1 VKDDYSILY
10 RKSNLDDLDFLRINL
25 IYRLSSLFLVGLS
38 DSFRHTIKDKKVT
51 KVLSGVE
58 TVVNTLIEF
67 LDKTDDDV
75 YACVDQTRPALS
87 ISLMKEAFL
96 RAKKRGVRVKYLTE
110 ITKDNLPYCKK
121 LLTVVDEL
129 RHLDGIKGNF
139 YISES
144 GYLAPASFHERG
156 KSASQIIYSNVKEM
170 IDNQKYVFESFWSRG
185 IPGEYRIRELEEGI
199 VPVKT
204 DLIQNPQKTLELFL
218 NLIKSAQREIMLII
232 PTVNA
237 FLREERIGAIKLLK
251 QATIERNVMVRI
263 IGPSNRII
271 ENELLDEGHRPKE
284 KQDDGKN
291 KQLQQIQYNDV
302 RFEQTAVTTVT
313 ILVVDRKE
321 SLAIEKTDDSKLD
334 FVKAIG
340 LSTYS
345 NSEPTVMSYVSIFEG
360 LSMQADL
367 NEQLKTHSQ
376 MQEEFINI
384 AAHELRTPAQS
395 ILGFSELAV
404 TSNGLTAE
412 VQDLLNPIYNNAVR
426 LSRLIEDVLSITRI
440 ESRTLNLDKVKL
452 NINENVA
459 NVISDLKNQIR
470 TPNKLHIEFLN
481 AKKPLY
487 VMADKLRLYQVIANL
502 VGNAIKFTQ
511 EGNISIDARIEDG
524 GDIVVSVKDTG
535 KGIESHIMPKL
546 FTKFATVSNSG
557 TGLGLYISKSIIEAH
572 GGRMWAKNN
581 PKGKGATFSFSL
593 PIAQKK

>member
-1 VKDDYSILY
+1 M
-10 RKSNLDDLDFLRINL
+10 
-25 IYRLSSLFLVGLS
+25 GLS
-38 DSFRHTIKDKKVT
+38 VSSHHSIKAKKVT

-58 TVVNTLIEF
+58 TVVNTLVEF
-67 LDKTDDDV
+67 LDKSDDEV
-75 YACVDQTRPALS
+75 FACVDQTRPALN

-96 RAKKRGVRVKYLTE
+96 RAKKRGVRLKYITE
-110 ITKDNLPYCKK
+110 ITKENLPYCKK
-121 LLTVVDEL
+121 LLAFVDEL

-144 GYLAPASFHERG
+144 GYLAPAAYHEKG
-156 KSASQIIYSNVKEM
+156 KSASQLIYSNVKEM
-170 IDNQKYVFESFWSRG
+170 IANQKYVFDSFWSRG
-185 IPGEYRIRELEEGI
+185 TPSEYRIRELEEGI
-199 VPVKT
+199 VPVTT

-218 NLIKSAQREIMLII
+218 NLIRSAKSEILLII
-232 PTVNA
+232 PTINA
-237 FLREERIGAIKLLK
+237 FLREERIGAIELLK
-251 QATIERNVMVRI
+251 QAAIKHDVKVRI
-263 IGPSNRII
+263 IGPSNKII
-271 ENELLDEGHRPKE
+271 ETELLAKGHGTKE
-284 KQDDGKN
+284 KQDDDN
-291 KQLQQIQYNDV
+291 NRLLQNIQYSDV

-313 ILVVDRKE
+313 ILVTDRKE

-376 MQEEFINI
+376 MQKEFINI

-412 VQDLLNPIYNNAVR
+412 LQDLLNPIYDNATR
-426 LSRLIEDVLSITRI
+426 LSKLIEDVLSITKI

-452 NINENVA
+452 NINESIA
-459 NVISDLKNQIR
+459 SVISDLKNQIR
-470 TPNKLHIEFLN
+470 TPKRLHIELLN
-481 AKKPLY
+481 SKKPLY

-511 EGNISIDARIEDG
+511 EGNISIGTKIEDG
-524 GDIVVSVKDTG
+524 SDLVVSVKDSG
-535 KGIESHIMPKL
+535 KGIESHILPRL
-546 FTKFATVSNSG
+546 FTKFTTMSNSG

-572 GGRMWAKNN
+572 GGKMWAENN
-581 PKGKGATFSFSL
+581 SKGKGATFSFSL

>member
-1 VKDDYSILY
+1 MSVSSRHSI
-10 RKSNLDDLDFLRINL
+10 NP
-25 IYRLSSLFLVGLS
+25 
-38 DSFRHTIKDKKVT
+38 KKVT

-58 TVVNTLIEF
+58 TVVNALVEF
-67 LDKTDDDV
+67 LDKTDGEV
-75 YACVDQTRPALS
+75 YACVDQTRPALN

-96 RAKKRGVRVKYLTE
+96 RAKKRSVRIKYITE

-139 YISES
+139 YISAS
-144 GYLAPASFHERG
+144 GYLAPASFHEKG
-156 KSASQIIYSNVKEM
+156 KSASHIIYSNVKEM

-185 IPGEYRIRELEEGI
+185 IPSEYRIRELEEGI

-218 NLIKSAQREIMLII
+218 NLIKSAQHEIMLII

-263 IGPSNRII
+263 IGPSNKII
-271 ENELLDEGHRPKE
+271 ENELPAEGHRPKE
-284 KQDDGKN
+284 KQDDSKN
-291 KQLQQIQYNDV
+291 QQRQQIQHNDV

-376 MQEEFINI
+376 MQKEFINI

-412 VQDLLNPIYNNAVR
+412 IQDLLNPVYDNAVR
-426 LSRLIEDVLSITRI
+426 LSKLIEDVLSITKI

-452 NINENVA
+452 NINENIA

-470 TPNKLHIEFLN
+470 TPNKLHIEVLN

-511 EGNISIDARIEDG
+511 EGNISIGARIDDG
-524 GDIVVSVKDTG
+524 SDIVVSVKDTG
-535 KGIESHIMPKL
+535 KGIESHIVPKL
-546 FTKFATVSNSG
+546 FTRFATVSNSG
-557 TGLGLYISKSIIEAH
+557 TGLGLYISKSIVEAH
-572 GGRMWAKNN
+572 GGRMWAENN

>member
-1 VKDDYSILY
+1 
-10 RKSNLDDLDFLRINL
+10 
-25 IYRLSSLFLVGLS
+25 
-38 DSFRHTIKDKKVT
+38 
-51 KVLSGVE
+51 
-58 TVVNTLIEF
+58 
-67 LDKTDDDV
+67 
-75 YACVDQTRPALS
+75 
-87 ISLMKEAFL
+87 
-96 RAKKRGVRVKYLTE
+96 
-110 ITKDNLPYCKK
+110 
-121 LLTVVDEL
+121 
-129 RHLDGIKGNF
+129 
-139 YISES
+139 
-144 GYLAPASFHERG
+144 
-156 KSASQIIYSNVKEM
+156 
-170 IDNQKYVFESFWSRG
+170 
-185 IPGEYRIRELEEGI
+185 
-199 VPVKT
+199 
-204 DLIQNPQKTLELFL
+204 
-218 NLIKSAQREIMLII
+218 MLII
-232 PTVNA
+232 PTINA

-251 QATIERNVMVRI
+251 QATIERNVMLRI
-263 IGPSNRII
+263 IGPTNKII
-271 ENELLDEGHRPKE
+271 ENELLAEGHQPKE

-291 KQLQQIQYNDV
+291 QQLQQIQYNDV

-376 MQEEFINI
+376 MQREFINI

-404 TSNGLTAE
+404 TTNGLTSE

-426 LSRLIEDVLSITRI
+426 LSKLIEDVLSITRI

-452 NINENVA
+452 NINENIM
-459 NVISDLKNQIR
+459 NVISDLKNQIN
-470 TPNKLHIEFLN
+470 TPNKLNIEFLN
-481 AKKPLY
+481 ARKPLY

-511 EGNISIDARIEDG
+511 EGNISIGARIEDG
-524 GDIVVSVKDTG
+524 SEIVVSVKDTG
-535 KGIESHIMPKL
+535 KGIESHIVPKL

>member
-1 VKDDYSILY
+1 
-10 RKSNLDDLDFLRINL
+10 
-25 IYRLSSLFLVGLS
+25 LSVSS
-38 DSFRHTIKDKKVT
+38 RHSIKDRNVT

-67 LDKTDDDV
+67 FDKTDGEV

-96 RAKKRGVRVKYLTE
+96 RAKKRGVRLKYITE
-110 ITKDNLPYCKK
+110 ITNDNLPYCKK
-121 LLTVVDEL
+121 LLTIVDEL

-144 GYLAPASFHERG
+144 GYLAPASFHEKG

-170 IDNQKYVFESFWSRG
+170 IENQKYVFESFWSRG
-185 IPGEYRIRELEEGI
+185 IPSEYRIRELEEGI

-204 DLIQNPQKTLELFL
+204 DLIQNPKKTLELFL
-218 NLIKSAQREIMLII
+218 NLIKSAKSEILLII
-232 PTVNA
+232 PTINA

-263 IGPSNRII
+263 IGPSNKII
-271 ENELLDEGHRPKE
+271 ENELLAEGHRPKE

-291 KQLQQIQYNDV
+291 QQLQQIQYNDV

-367 NEQLKTHSQ
+367 NEQLKRHSQ
-376 MQEEFINI
+376 MQKEFINI

-412 VQDLLNPIYNNAVR
+412 VQDLLNPVYDNAVR
-426 LSRLIEDVLSITRI
+426 LSKLIEDVLSITKI
-440 ESRTLNLDKVKL
+440 ESRTLNIDKVKL
-452 NINENVA
+452 NINENIA

-511 EGNISIDARIEDG
+511 EGNISIGARIEDG
-524 GDIVVSVKDTG
+524 NNIVVSVKDTG
-535 KGIESHIMPKL
+535 KGIESHIVPKL

-572 GGRMWAKNN
+572 GGRMWAENN

>member
-1 VKDDYSILY
+1 
-10 RKSNLDDLDFLRINL
+10 LDDLDFLRINL

-51 KVLSGVE
+51 EVLSGVE
-58 TVVNTLIEF
+58 TVVNTLVEF
-67 LDKTDDDV
+67 LDKTDDEV

-110 ITKDNLPYCKK
+110 ITKGNLPYCKK

-144 GYLAPASFHERG
+144 GYLAPASFHEKG
-156 KSASQIIYSNVKEM
+156 KSASQIIHSNVKEM

-185 IPGEYRIRELEEGI
+185 IPSEYRIRELEEGI

-404 TSNGLTAE
+404 TSNRLTAE

-426 LSRLIEDVLSITRI
+426 LSKLIEDVLSITRI

-470 TPNKLHIEFLN
+470 TPNMLHIEFLN